1 MAADPIASTPDGLV
15 ESRILDYLQRELA
28 GPEARLDR
36 DVDLL
41 SGGVLDSMG
50 VLRLAT
56 FVSEEFGIEIRALG
70 LRDREL
76 QQRGR
81 GCLVRRSGAVQ
92 DRRWRWPG
100 PQLKRGA
107 PTSSSAPT

>member
-1 MAADPIASTPDGLV
+1 MAADPIASTPDDFL

-56 FVSEEFGIEIRALG
+56 FVSEEFGIEIEPTDYVIENFSSVAAVASYVGRA
-70 LRDREL
+70 
-76 QQRGR
+76 
-81 GCLVRRSGAVQ
+81 RSRTGGG
-92 DRRWRWPG
+92 DG
-100 PQLKRGA
+100 PAR
-107 PTSSSAPT
+107 S

>member
-1 MAADPIASTPDGLV
+1 MAADPSASTPDETG
-15 ESRILDYLQRELA
+15 ESRILDYLRRELA

-56 FVSEEFGIEIRALG
+56 FVSEEYEIEIKPSDYLIENFSSVAAVASYVGRA
-70 LRDREL
+70 
-76 QQRGR
+76 
-81 GCLVRRSGAVQ
+81 RSRTGGG
-92 DRRWRWPG
+92 DG
-100 PQLKRGA
+100 PAR
-107 PTSSSAPT
+107 S